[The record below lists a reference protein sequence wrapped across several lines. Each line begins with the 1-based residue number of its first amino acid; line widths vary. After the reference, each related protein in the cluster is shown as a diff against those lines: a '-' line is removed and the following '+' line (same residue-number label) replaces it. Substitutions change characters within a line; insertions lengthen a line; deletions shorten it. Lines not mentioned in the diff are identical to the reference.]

1 LALPNGFHYT
11 IVAVAGVTLLES
23 GEPTPDRTDG
33 SASFVRPGGDG
44 ALLVTN
50 HEVASLPGPLF
61 IGGVPLLEGLV
72 YDPGSQGGTTTIEV
86 DAQGNRVREYVSLAG
101 TSTNCAGGVT
111 PWNTWLTCEE
121 VFSGPAANNTLTKPH
136 GFVFEV
142 DPYDMEANRDP
153 QPIQAL
159 GRFAHE
165 AVAVDPD
172 TGRIY
177 ETEDANNPH
186 GLFYRWTPPGAA
198 MPLGKG
204 SLKALGPTDGT
215 FEAMRA
221 RNASGAV
228 VGNLCVATEPGTT
241 YAVEWVN
248 VLNRA
253 GAPGAQV
260 RSQFNAAPSATNP
273 ARESP
278 AAASSKA
285 PGGQT
290 EACTSWLPSRAPA
303 TAALS
308 RTTGRSGSTTRWP
321 ARSRF
326 GCASPIPPPTR
337 TAMRT
342 VRTTSRCRRTAA
354 R

>member
-1 LALPNGFHYT
+1 M
-11 IVAVAGVTLLES
+11 TLLES

-50 HEVASLPGPLF
+50 HEVAAFRARCSSAESPM
-61 IGGVPLLEGLV
+61 LEGLI
-72 YDPGSQGGTTTIEV
+72 YDPGVHGGTTTIEV

-101 TSTNCAGGVT
+101 TSTNCAGGMT

-121 VFSGPAANNTLTKPH
+121 VFSSPAPTNASTKPH

-142 DPYDMEANRDP
+142 DPYDMDANRDP

-177 ETEDANNPH
+177 ETEDANSPH

-204 SLKALGPTDGT
+204 SLKALGPDGRDVSRRCGRGT
-215 FEAMRA
+215 R
-221 RNASGAV
+221 
-228 VGNLCVATEPGTT
+228 PG
-241 YAVEWVN
+241 
-248 VLNRA
+248 
-253 GAPGAQV
+253 
-260 RSQFNAAPSATNP
+260 RSSATC
-273 ARESP
+273 
-278 AAASSKA
+278 ASRR
-285 PGGQT
+285 
-290 EACTSWLPSRAPA
+290 SRAPP
-303 TAALS
+303 TPS
-308 RTTGRSGSTTRWP
+308 SG
-321 ARSRF
+321 
-326 GCASPIPPPTR
+326 
-337 TAMRT
+337 
-342 VRTTSRCRRTAA
+342 
-354 R
+354 